1 MALSVEY
8 RSPAAI
14 PPASDK
20 TTLKSDGDTAK
31 PRDQQLVAA
40 ARAGSRTAFN
50 ELCHLYSSRLYKT
63 TLGITRNA
71 QDAEDALQ
79 ESFLRAFL
87 ALDSFEG
94 RASFY
99 TWLTSIAI
107 NSALG
112 VLRKR
117 RRRPEISLDSTSRQE
132 EEGAL
137 EDLRD
142 LAPNPEQ
149 IFEQEQRHAKL
160 MKAIRRLP
168 VNLREAVQTRITED
182 CSVKEIACRL
192 NISPA
197 AAKSRLHRARTR
209 LGSPLT
215 ARSGSRAIGT

>member
-8 RSPAAI
+8 GSFAAI
-14 PPASDK
+14 PSASDISAPE
-20 TTLKSDGDTAK
+20 LDGDTATSG
-31 PRDQQLVAA
+31 DQQLVAA
-40 ARAGSRTAFN
+40 ARSGSRTAFN
-50 ELCHLYSSRLYKT
+50 ELCHLYSRRLYKK
-63 TLGITRNA
+63 TLSITRNA

-87 ALDSFEG
+87 ALESFEG

-112 VLRKR
+112 VLRKH

-132 EEGAL
+132 EESVL
-137 EDLRD
+137 EELRA

-149 IFEQEQRHAKL
+149 IFEQQQRHAKL

-168 VNLREAVQTRITED
+168 VNLREAVQTRLTED
-182 CSVKEIACRL
+182 CSVKEIANRL

-197 AAKSRLHRARTR
+197 AAKSRLHRARRR
-209 LGSPLT
+209 LVSPIA
-215 ARSGSRAIGT
+215 ARGGSRAIGR

>member
-8 RSPAAI
+8 GSFAAI
-14 PPASDK
+14 PSASDISAPE
-20 TTLKSDGDTAK
+20 LDGDTATSG
-31 PRDQQLVAA
+31 DQQLVAA
-40 ARAGSRTAFN
+40 ARSGSRTAFN
-50 ELCHLYSSRLYKT
+50 ELCHLYSRRLYKK
-63 TLGITRNA
+63 TLSITRNA

-87 ALDSFEG
+87 ALESFEG

-112 VLRKR
+112 ILRKH

-132 EEGAL
+132 EESVL
-137 EDLRD
+137 EELRA

-149 IFEQEQRHAKL
+149 IFEQQQRHAKL

-168 VNLREAVQTRITED
+168 VNLREAVQTRLTED
-182 CSVKEIACRL
+182 CSVKEIANRL

-197 AAKSRLHRARTR
+197 AAKSRLHRARRR
-209 LGSPLT
+209 LVSPIA
-215 ARSGSRAIGT
+215 ARGGSRAIGR